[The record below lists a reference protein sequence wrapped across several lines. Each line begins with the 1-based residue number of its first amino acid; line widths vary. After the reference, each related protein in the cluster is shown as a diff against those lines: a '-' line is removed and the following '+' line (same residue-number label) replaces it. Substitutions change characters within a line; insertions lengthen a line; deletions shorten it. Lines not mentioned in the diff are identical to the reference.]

1 MLIVTFDV
9 LAYPTADKV
18 MSIGARQ
25 PSHEARKLWHA
36 LYNQYHGNLIIMATG
51 TSRADLVEGWAKL
64 EGYKYA
70 HIDNLNLSLLFE
82 FLNITL
88 LHSLLH

>member
-9 LAYPTADKV
+9 LAYPTTDKV

-36 LYNQYHGNLIIMATG
+36 LYNQYHGNLEQT
-51 TSRADLVEGWAKL
+51 
-64 EGYKYA
+64 
-70 HIDNLNLSLLFE
+70 
-82 FLNITL
+82 
-88 LHSLLH
+88 